1 MKKTTKKAQILSLLA
16 TGKTPQE
23 VAKKAGVSVQRVY
36 TVRHQDRK
44 TAKEA
49 TPVRRG
55 RPRKVPLA
63 WSDPAP
69 ANVLQKESQLLSK
82 VILEDK
88 VEALNIEVTNLKHQI
103 IGFRAVISYLEDL
116 AGVRNSQ

>member
-36 TVRHQDRK
+36 TVRHQDK
-44 TAKEA
+44 KEA

>member
-23 VAKKAGVSVQRVY
+23 VAKKVGVSVQRVY

-44 TAKEA
+44 TVKEA